1 MALLYVALNDAQS
14 IAIMQ
19 DNTVRME
26 WFGQSGKWDM
36 VPVKRSAE
44 AAYFSHVAAVG
55 DPPAY
60 ILRLT
65 MPFQIFYEMVDSGVM
80 LPCLHIDGYRV
91 YENLVLDMAN
101 GWDWTV
107 HPIAS

>member
-44 AAYFSHVAAVG
+44 AAYLSHVAAVG